1 MKTSPLVA
9 SLALA
14 ACALPAPM
22 ADTDRLSLA
31 AAESAFAAHS
41 VREDMRTAFLANFAD
56 DGMFVRNGWLVS
68 NTYLAGQKA
77 PPIVLDWKPVY
88 TEIAPSGELGLST
101 GPWKIT
107 SKQKPDAPAAYGQYV
122 SVWRREAGR
131 WKVAVDLGIGHPQ
144 SAFWDAPLEAVALR
158 EASGA
163 TGGIAQAEARFAADT
178 RAAGLEA
185 AYRNHAAND
194 LRFYRDGAQPVVGLA
209 AALASPT
216 MRGEAPLWT
225 IERSEMARSADWGY
239 ARGSYAAPGAAK
251 PAGWFLHVWRFENGS
266 WRLVMD
272 VTNPAAAT

>member
-101 GPWKIT
+101 GPW
-107 SKQKPDAPAAYGQYV
+107 
-122 SVWRREAGR
+122 
-131 WKVAVDLGIGHPQ
+131 
-144 SAFWDAPLEAVALR
+144 
-158 EASGA
+158 
-163 TGGIAQAEARFAADT
+163 
-178 RAAGLEA
+178 
-185 AYRNHAAND
+185 
-194 LRFYRDGAQPVVGLA
+194 
-209 AALASPT
+209 
-216 MRGEAPLWT
+216 
-225 IERSEMARSADWGY
+225 
-239 ARGSYAAPGAAK
+239 
-251 PAGWFLHVWRFENGS
+251 
-266 WRLVMD
+266 
-272 VTNPAAAT
+272 